1 MLSGKQ
7 ELGMPNVDDF
17 RNELAAQIDRAT
29 KQGRAHIEVNAG
41 ELHRK
46 VGGYPPKG
54 GDSHS
59 MPSCCGAMRD
69 EMVRGHAEIIH
80 QIDSENAP
88 AFTIRYEI
96 PRPI

>member
-1 MLSGKQ
+1 MLSAK
-7 ELGMPNVDDF
+7 EERTLPNVDNF

-29 KQGRAHIEVNAG
+29 KQGRSHIEVNAG

-46 VGGYPPKG
+46 VGGYPPKT
-54 GDSHS
+54 GDSHN

-69 EMVRGHAEIIH
+69 EMVRGRAEIVH
-80 QIDSENAP
+80 QTDSGNAP
-88 AFTIRYEI
+88 SLTIRYEI